1 TKLQYAGRSHKRQG
15 VRADHPHPS
24 PIMRSYLPVWAWT
37 PRGDM
42 PAEEVA
48 HEPSDQVPVAFQR
61 EVAGVE
67 QVELYRLEVSLVRL
81 GPGRRKDLVVPAPH
95 NQHRRL
101 ILPEVFLPLRIEW
114 RGYSPAPPQ

>member
-1 TKLQYAGRSHKRQG
+1 
-15 VRADHPHPS
+15 VRL
-24 PIMRSYLPVWAWT
+24 RSYLLVWAWA

-42 PAEEVA
+42 PAKEVLDK
-48 HEPSDQVPVAFQR
+48 PSDQIPVAFQR

-81 GPGRRKDLVVPAPH
+81 GPGRREDLVVPAPH

-101 ILPEVFLPLRIEW
+101 VLPEVLLPLRVE
-114 RGYSPAPPQ
+114 RRVTAVAQKQVELDLVVALA